1 MKYGHTLIAICLVAA
16 AGCGDSR
23 PGSLIGPTTVTGTTA
38 AVGAYT
44 LSGTIR
50 DLNGVP
56 LAGVT
61 VAIAQPREEQSVISD
76 AEGRYSLHSVNG
88 LIYLRASKEG
98 YLESFVT
105 RFVAVDQVVDIRLS
119 TIVHLVPGTTL
130 RGTVRG
136 DPCDP
141 VGWDARAL
149 CQTIFFTAPTS
160 GMLDLVLTWTGPS
173 ELDLVFD
180 GQDFDPPRVL
190 GEIHARVHVAPGSRH
205 EIRIN
210 SYYSPQAFELRS
222 EFHSTP

>member
-1 MKYGHTLIAICLVAA
+1 MKSGCALIVICFVAP
-16 AGCGDSR
+16 GCGDSR
-23 PGSLIGPTTVTGTTA
+23 PASVIGPTTVNGPTA
-38 AVGAYT
+38 PVGAYT

-50 DLNGVP
+50 DLDGEP

-61 VAIAQPREEQSVISD
+61 LAITQSNQDRSVVSD
-76 AEGRYSLHSVNG
+76 AQGRYSLHSVNG

-98 YLESFVT
+98 YLGSFVT

-222 EFHSTP
+222 EFQSTP

>member
-16 AGCGDSR
+16 GCGDSR
-23 PGSLIGPTTVTGTTA
+23 PASLIGPTTVTGPTA
-38 AVGAYT
+38 PVGAYT

-50 DLNGVP
+50 DLDGEP

-61 VAIAQPREEQSVISD
+61 VAITQPNQDRSVVSD
-76 AEGRYSLHSVNG
+76 AQGRYSLHNVSG
-88 LIYLRASKEG
+88 QIYLRVSKEG
-98 YLESFVT
+98 YFESSAT
-105 RFVAVDQVVDIRLS
+105 RFVAGDQVVDITLS
-119 TIVHLVPGTTL
+119 ALLVLVPGTTL

-141 VGWDARAL
+141 VGWDARAP
-149 CQTIFFTAPTS
+149 CQRIFFTAPSS
-160 GMLDLVLTWTGPS
+160 GMLDLVLTWNGPS
-173 ELDLVFD
+173 ELDVLVD
-180 GQDFDPPRVL
+180 GQYFDPPPVL

-222 EFHSTP
+222 EFQSQP